1 MRDPALAS
9 VYVDYFN
16 ETHGMVRDTMR
27 RFVNEAVKPH
37 IDAWEEAGAF
47 PREIYPQAGQ
57 PGLAEHRPS
66 DRVWRL
72 GRQDVFLK
80 VAASELMRSG
90 SGGFVASLGSLDIG
104 LPPAGLAHGLG
115 GAQGTHRAAGARGRE
130 DHRPGHH
137 RAQRRLGCGQPH
149 PRGATAT
156 TTWSTAPRPSSP
168 RARAD
173 YYTVAVRTGE
183 AGFGG
188 VSLLLIEKG
197 TPGFTVGRKLK
208 KMGWWAS
215 DTAELFFQDCR
226 VPAENLL
233 GPENSGFFTIMA
245 NFQAERLS
253 LAIMAYMTAQLAL
266 EQCLAYVKERTTF
279 GKPLSKHQVIRHK
292 LAEMATQVNVAR
304 EYTYRC
310 AARMQAGESAIA
322 EVSMAKNFATSVS
335 TMVTDEAVQIF
346 GGMGY
351 MRESLVERLYRDNR
365 ILSIGG
371 GTHEIMNEIISEATG
386 VVTDMAMPP
395 LLSGLRVLD
404 LTRNLPGRLPR
415 ACWPTWAP
423 PSSRWSRPRVTR
435 RGRWR
440 RCSRRSTTARNA
452 AASTSAAAPTSTAC
466 APGCRRPTCCSTAS
480 APVCCRAW
488 GWMRPRCTR

>member
-1 MRDPALAS
+1 MRDKALS
-9 VYVDYFN
+9 GVYVDYFN

-37 IDAWEEAGAF
+37 IDEWEEAGGF
-47 PREIYPQAGQ
+47 PREVYPQAGSL
-57 PGLAEHRPS
+57 GL
-66 DRVWRL
+66 L
-72 GRQDVFLK
+72 GIGHPTEFGGSGEQDVFLK
-80 VAASELMRSG
+80 VAASEELMRSG

-104 LPPAGLAHGLG
+104 LPPVWRTGSDELKQRIVPQVLAGEKIIALAITEPSG
-115 GAQGTHRAAGARGRE
+115 GSDVANLKTRAVRDG
-130 DHRPGHH
+130 DHYVVNGSKTFITS
-137 RAQRRLGCGQPH
+137 GE
-149 PRGATAT
+149 
-156 TTWSTAPRPSSP
+156 
-168 RARAD
+168 RAD
-173 YYTVAVRTGE
+173 CYTVAVRTGE

-371 GTHEIMNEIISEATG
+371 GTHEIMNEIISKQ
-386 VVTDMAMPP
+386 
-395 LLSGLRVLD
+395 LGL
-404 LTRNLPGRLPR
+404 
-415 ACWPTWAP
+415 
-423 PSSRWSRPRVTR
+423 
-435 RGRWR
+435 
-440 RCSRRSTTARNA
+440 
-452 AASTSAAAPTSTAC
+452 
-466 APGCRRPTCCSTAS
+466 
-480 APVCCRAW
+480 
-488 GWMRPRCTR
+488 